1 MSNPWPKVRF
11 GDVMQQRKAN
21 VSVDPTGTYQFA
33 GVYCF
38 GRGVFRGQERAG
50 SEFAYSTLSQVQA
63 GEFIYPKLMAWEGAF
78 GVVPASCD
86 GCYVSP
92 EFPVF
97 EIDATRLDSRFLSA
111 YFKIPRVWEAVSGGS
126 SGTNV
131 RRRRLN
137 SSDFLQRE
145 MPLPP
150 LAEQRRIAA
159 RVDELSAQISEA
171 RSLRQQAAKD
181 AEVLY
186 PQIRD
191 KLFRELKCER
201 KPIGEI
207 FDLINGRAFKPEEW
221 QEQGRKIVRIQNLKY
236 SNATYNRFSG
246 QVDPKHLIHIGDVLF
261 AWSGQVVSLGAHIWR
276 DEEAI
281 LNQHIFNV
289 RARSDFLPEFVKEGF
304 NALVDEMKEQVRGL
318 EMFHIR
324 KQEVV
329 KLRFPVPPP
338 PEQRRIV
345 AELDLVQ
352 TEASDLKRLQAETA
366 AELAALLP
374 ALLDRA
380 FHGEL

>member
-1 MSNPWPKVRF
+1 
-11 GDVMQQRKAN
+11 
-21 VSVDPTGTYQFA
+21 
-33 GVYCF
+33 
-38 GRGVFRGQERAG
+38 
-50 SEFAYSTLSQVQA
+50 
-63 GEFIYPKLMAWEGAF
+63 
-78 GVVPASCD
+78 
-86 GCYVSP
+86 
-92 EFPVF
+92 
-97 EIDATRLDSRFLSA
+97 
-111 YFKIPRVWEAVSGGS
+111 VSGGS
-126 SGTNV
+126 TGTNV

-137 SSDFLQRE
+137 PSDFLQRE
-145 MPLPP
+145 MPLPSM
-150 LAEQRRIAA
+150 AEQRRVSTRI
-159 RVDELSAQISEA
+159 DELSTQINEA

-191 KLFRELKCER
+191 RLFRELKRER
-201 KPIGEI
+201 KQVGEI

-221 QEQGRKIVRIQNLKY
+221 QEQGRKIVRIQNLKH
-236 SNATYNRFSG
+236 SNAAYNRFSG
-246 QVDPKHLIHIGDVLF
+246 QVDPKHLIHAGDVLF

-289 RARSDFLPEFVKEGF
+289 RGGSDFLPEFVKEGF

-329 KLRFPVPPP
+329 RLLFPVPKL

-345 AELDLVQ
+345 AELDALQAEVD
-352 TEASDLKRLQAETA
+352 ALKRLQAETA
-366 AELAALLP
+366 AELDALLP

-380 FHGEL
+380 FHGELCRQ